1 MNFSF
6 SWRRRLYQTGSKW
19 QKGKF
24 WKSGVHAISVLNH
37 HVCEMH
43 DMKESLLF
51 PFAFPGG
58 YLIFWS
64 SQGLDSEDYSQV
76 GSLLETYAFFWCIL
90 ERGDHTQLWED
101 LHEQSFLYKLFQVQ
115 QDKQFINLR
124 WIHGQGLQQLQQ
136 DYNETRVIW
145 IHLSEQEGGPRSC
158 C

>member
-1 MNFSF
+1 
-6 SWRRRLYQTGSKW
+6 
-19 QKGKF
+19 
-24 WKSGVHAISVLNH
+24 
-37 HVCEMH
+37 MH